1 MIIDSHTH
9 IFPEKIA
16 AATVEKLA
24 DAAHIRA
31 WTGATAESLLASQKR
46 AGIDLGI
53 ALPVATSPT
62 QVVRV
67 NDRSARINEKYREE
81 GIFSLGCIHP
91 EFDGWHEELGRISKL
106 GLRGIKLHP
115 VYQKVDID
123 DIRFLRIIDRAAS
136 LGLVVV
142 THAGIDIGM
151 DGIRCS
157 PAMCRHAVD
166 EIGPFGFVL
175 AHMGGWRNWDEVP
188 QLLADTGVYLDTSF
202 SAPAFDR
209 ADDGYWSKEET
220 KMLSAEEM
228 VSMIRI
234 FGAGRILFGTDSPWA
249 DQARAVSFIRS
260 LSLTE
265 EEKDDILGGNAQR
278 LFFPDTE

>member
-1 MIIDSHTH
+1 MIIDAHTH

-16 AATVEKLA
+16 AAAVAKLA
-24 DAAHIRA
+24 EAAHIRA
-31 WTGATAESLLASQKR
+31 WTEATEESLLASEKK

-53 ALPVATSPT
+53 VLPVATAPG
-62 QVVRV
+62 QVIKV
-67 NDRSARINEKYREE
+67 NDRSARLNEKYRQQ

-91 EFDGWHEELGRISKL
+91 DFEGWHEELGRIREL

-115 VYQKVDID
+115 VYQQTDID

-151 DGIRCS
+151 EGIHCS
-157 PAMCRHAVD
+157 PAMCRHVAE
-166 EIGPFGFVL
+166 EIGPFKFVL

-188 QLLADTGVYLDTSF
+188 QLLADTGVYLDTAF
-202 SAPAFDR
+202 SAPTFDR
-209 ADDGYWSKEET
+209 ADDGFWSQEET

-228 VSMIRI
+228 VKMIRI
-234 FGAGRILFGTDSPWA
+234 FGAERILFGTDSPWS
-249 DQARAVSFIRS
+249 DQAQALSFIRN
-260 LSLTE
+260 LPLTD
-265 EEKDDILGGNAQR
+265 EEKKAVLGENAAR
-278 LFFPDTE
+278 LFSLEP